1 MDLSETLAPK
11 SDQVQADDLIAGP
24 RTVTVT
30 EVRKGSPEQPV
41 DVFLAEFDRPYRPG
55 KSMRRVLVAAWGAE
69 AAAYVGRR
77 MTIFNDPAVKWGGV
91 AVGGV
96 RISHLSHIDKPLS
109 IALTV
114 TRGKRAPFT
123 VQPLP
128 DAPTPPPID
137 VGSITD
143 QAELK
148 ALWQT
153 RPDLHDAIKARVNE
167 LKEEQS

>member
-69 AAAYVGRR
+69 ASAYVGRR

-128 DAPTPPPID
+128 D
-137 VGSITD
+137 VGAVTD
-143 QAELK
+143 QNELRD
-148 ALWQT
+148 LWNT
-153 RPDLHDAIKARVNE
+153 RPDLRDAITARVNE
-167 LKEEQS
+167 LKEQA